1 MTLTAFGGNID
12 NLRATIL
19 REGLPSQSVK
29 YLFNGGFVDKGP
41 YSLETLLLL
50 LSLKVEYPLSVFL
63 NRGNHESDLEKG
75 DRSLSRELKD
85 RLGED
90 AVSVYE
96 SCIQIFRAMQ
106 IAAVVSS
113 SAGKAFIVH
122 GGIPVSRCRPIVI
135 QHITNIDRHKD
146 PPKDPWD
153 LLAQLL
159 WNDSTD
165 ESRSKGTQRSGYG
178 QRFNRDDTLA
188 FLEANGFRTV
198 FRSHQ
203 EHTQGIRQ
211 EHQDCYTGKRVRQQI
226 IGNMLT
232 NGVFSAL
239 AGHAQVVSCPIK
251 AQDELPGATR
261 MRITI
266 HCDLYA
272 GRPRG
277 VIGRVE
283 TLM

>member
-1 MTLTAFGGNID
+1 
-12 NLRATIL
+12 
-19 REGLPSQSVK
+19 
-29 YLFNGGFVDKGP
+29 
-41 YSLETLLLL
+41 
-50 LSLKVEYPLSVFL
+50 
-63 NRGNHESDLEKG
+63 
-75 DRSLSRELKD
+75 
-85 RLGED
+85 
-90 AVSVYE
+90 
-96 SCIQIFRAMQ
+96 
-106 IAAVVSS
+106 
-113 SAGKAFIVH
+113 
-122 GGIPVSRCRPIVI
+122 VSRCRPIVI

-283 TLM
+283 TLMGLGLGRMRALTEEVGRVTSARSSISSSRSQVVCIHCGRDCPQ